1 MALQSVEDEEPIPET
16 PLGITAEDPGPR
28 TEDPEEIPEPTLDTV
43 PSSQRAALARVPG
56 WGGDE
61 GGGRDAAMAE
71 GGGGGREGWASWEE
85 DEIPDP
91 ESGPGPAAVEI
102 DEDDGGGDACE
113 EIPDFDV
120 EPAARVGEAAAMV
133 VEENQSEEIQD
144 PEPEPEPAAAV
155 AVEETGD
162 AECGAGEETVEDA
175 PEAELLASE
184 RARKVAGKSSEE
196 WRRFLAS
203 SAVDA
208 SHIIEGGRKR
218 RRNPKYATPPS
229 ETGACIRPRCSKPE
243 DEGLRKENKR
253 LRKENKRLRE
263 EIEALR
269 GQLKRAAGNPSA
281 ECDDGG
287 NGEAA
292 QFGCG
297 RCRKSPSGCLQCNPA
312 KMAAHERRKSG
323 ETPAPRV
330 SKTCAVR
337 VKRER
342 PMPREGALRGLF
354 FLLTGFT
361 STQSAK
367 ICDDVESNG
376 GKVLET
382 LERASEE
389 VKDVV
394 VVAKDNTRTLKV
406 LFALSVGRP
415 VVKRSWVE
423 ESVKAGFPVEMKRS
437 LLLWGPR
444 NERLFAGQEFVLVG
458 TTAFLTGGFKE
469 VLQCGGAKIVTAP
482 TWSFDSKKRKR
493 GPALAE
499 LGENGE
505 PRKPSAFILEDAR
518 LLGVCDPAVFSGCKL
533 LEYKVLT
540 KAMAQGNVANLGLS

>member
-1 MALQSVEDEEPIPET
+1 M
-16 PLGITAEDPGPR
+16 
-28 TEDPEEIPEPTLDTV
+28 
-43 PSSQRAALARVPG
+43 
-56 WGGDE
+56 GGDE

-71 GGGGGREGWASWEE
+71 GGGVGREGWASWEE

-287 NGEAA
+287 NGQAA

-437 LLLWGPR
+437 VLLWGPR
-444 NERLFAGQEFVLVG
+444 NGEKMFRAGETFVLFG
-458 TTAFLTGGFKE
+458 SAKFLSGGFRQ
-469 VLQCGGAKIVTAP
+469 VLECGGARVI
-482 TWSFDSKKRKR
+482 
-493 GPALAE
+493 ALA
-499 LGENGE
+499 GKG
-505 PRKPSAFILEDAR
+505 RRSAKFRDAR
-518 LLGVCDPAVFSGCKL
+518 GVIVEDVAALPANHGIPKDVL
-533 LEYKVLT
+533 IIDYKKFT
-540 KAMAQGNVANLGLS
+540 KAMETGMNKLLNR

>member
-16 PLGITAEDPGPR
+16 PLGITAEDRGPR

-437 LLLWGPR
+437 VLLWGPR
-444 NERLFAGQEFVLVG
+444 NGEKMFRAGETFVLFG
-458 TTAFLTGGFKE
+458 SAKFLSGGFRQ
-469 VLQCGGAKIVTAP
+469 VLECGGARVI
-482 TWSFDSKKRKR
+482 
-493 GPALAE
+493 ALA
-499 LGENGE
+499 GKG
-505 PRKPSAFILEDAR
+505 RRSAKFRDAR
-518 LLGVCDPAVFSGCKL
+518 GVIVEDVAALPANHGIPKDVL
-533 LEYKVLT
+533 IIDYKKFT
-540 KAMAQGNVANLGLS
+540 KAMETGMNKLLNR